1 MKTDY
6 EIMENPMTG
15 DIMWKIN
22 DIDLAITDCGKSLME
37 QFIKQHRNEEYT
49 LSIYDDITK
58 NTIEIDASIIKMP
71 EIVSN
76 IYRIEH
82 ATPMSFIGVN
92 SLSDSYVVGMTL
104 TKGHID
110 FGCYKYINGK
120 LTRLIK

>member
-37 QFIKQHRNEEYT
+37 KFIRQYKNEGYT

-58 NTIEIDASIIKMP
+58 NTIEIDASIIEIP

-76 IYRIEH
+76 IYRAEH
-82 ATPMSFIGVN
+82 ATPMNFIGIN
-92 SLSDSYVVGMTL
+92 SLTDSYVVGMTL

-110 FGCYKYINGK
+110 FGHYKYIK
-120 LTRLIK
+120 DRKSVV

>member
-22 DIDLAITDCGKSLME
+22 DIDLAIKDCGKSLME
-37 QFIKQHRNEEYT
+37 KFIRQYKNEGYT

-58 NTIEIDASIIKMP
+58 NTIEIDASIIEIP

-76 IYRIEH
+76 IYRAEH
-82 ATPMSFIGVN
+82 ATPMNFIGIN
-92 SLSDSYVVGMTL
+92 SLTDSYVVGMTL

-110 FGCYKYINGK
+110 FGHYKYINGNLK
-120 LTRLIK
+120 KMD